1 METKYDVEMTVPLGM
16 RKGVMTFI
24 QEKGKVSGTFE
35 ILGSV
40 TEFKGRINQDEFI
53 VEGVLQTAVR
63 GIEYSGY
70 GKITDDGIEIK
81 LISDDNT
88 YKIKGR
94 KKVI

>member
-40 TEFKGRINQDEFI
+40 TEFKGRINHDEFI

-63 GIEYSGY
+63 GIGYSGY

-94 KKVI
+94 KQVI